1 MKRSA
6 THKIG
11 EALEL
16 YTMVAPAYMVFLV
29 FIFVPVAWAFYLS
42 FFDYSI
48 LSLTSPKFTGIKNYI
63 RVFADPV
70 FRIALWNTFRYSL
83 GTVAPRIVLGLGF
96 ALLLD
101 QKHLIGKNVFRACY
115 FLPVVT
121 SMVAAS
127 IVWSLVFNAS
137 PDGLA
142 NQFLAVFGAS
152 PKGWLAN
159 SRLAMPSVCVVGVWK
174 DLGYVMTIY
183 IAGLQGVP
191 LELYEAGAVDGVTT
205 WQRIRYI
212 TIPLLRPTTFFIL
225 VTEILGSFQVFT
237 ETYVMTEGG
246 PGYSTTT
253 LINLLYS
260 KGFKEFDMG
269 YASGLA
275 VALFLGLMA
284 LSWALRRMFRAD
296 EIVY

>member
-1 MKRSA
+1 MKRPA
-6 THKIG
+6 LHKIG

-29 FIFVPVAWAFYLS
+29 FIFIPVGWAFYLS

-48 LSLTSPKFTGIKNYI
+48 LSLTAPRFTGLRNYAH
-63 RVFADPV
+63 VLNDPV
-70 FRIALWNTFRYSL
+70 FRVALWNTIRYTVY
-83 GTVAPRIVLGLGF
+83 TVAPRIVLGLAF

-101 QKHLIGKNVFRACY
+101 QRHLVGKNVFRACY

-127 IVWSLVFNAS
+127 IVWSLVLNAS
-137 PDGLA
+137 SNGLA
-142 NQFLAVFGAS
+142 NQFLGIFRVA
-152 PKGWLAN
+152 PKGWLAD
-159 SRLAMPSVCVVGVWK
+159 SRLAMPSVCVMSVWK

-191 LELYEAGAVDGVTT
+191 MELYEAGAVDGVTM

-237 ETYVMTEGG
+237 QTYVMTEGG

-253 LINLLYS
+253 VINLLYN

-275 VALFLGLMA
+275 VILFLGLLA